1 LSPPFQADVP
11 LQMYVY
17 PVRDGTKLPPVFAKF
32 AAVPPSTLSLP
43 ADQIGRN
50 RDQWIQQW
58 RETVLG

>member
-1 LSPPFQADVP
+1 
-11 LQMYVY
+11 MYVY